1 MLARLGQSQD
11 CGAVI
16 KLQGGGG
23 EEEGPPTSKIKLQAT
38 SRPPPLNPDAVLRL
52 CGRANIGRLH
62 VNDLEDIH
70 VLLDTGS
77 TVNTITPQFVVEN
90 DLSIYPLIHSSEFE
104 GCPASL
110 KGLKEFDLPGVGVQ
124 WVTKFTQLRVR
135 VPSVKDYDADAIF
148 LIVPPSDIRFSRN
161 VPLLLG
167 MGELCRVV
175 RRMRESEIDEL
186 AFQWDQARHAAYL
199 TCPNTRKI
207 MCTKGLDP
215 QILELAEQLDEAALQ
230 EGQTVTLLHEEW
242 ILPGASTTVQ
252 AKFRGEFQSGCKCNV
267 MVEGVD
273 SLPNGIS
280 VANWYTSLQL
290 NQKRVPV
297 CLYNSTNVRKLI
309 PKGTPIARIAL
320 ANKLPPLTPSPGLV
334 AALEEEDL
342 PPEKKAYQMS
352 IEERQEKLLQELD
365 LSELKNWPQEQAKK
379 ARELLLEYHNIFSL
393 HELDFGHACNG
404 EITHTIELSDTEPFR
419 ERYRPIPGHKLDEVC
434 KTLDKMLQLGVI
446 QKSNSP
452 WTNAVVLARKK
463 GGELRFCI
471 DFRKLNDRTVPDGQ
485 MLPRI
490 EEAINWLSGQ

>member
-1 MLARLGQSQD
+1 M
-11 CGAVI
+11 
-16 KLQGGGG
+16 
-23 EEEGPPTSKIKLQAT
+23 
-38 SRPPPLNPDAVLRL
+38 
-52 CGRANIGRLH
+52 
-62 VNDLEDIH
+62 EDIC
-70 VLLDTGS
+70 VLLDMGS
-77 TVNTITPQFVVEN
+77 TVNTVTPQFVVEN
-90 DLSIYPLIHSSEFE
+90 DLPVYPLICLSEFE

-110 KGLKEFDLPGVGVQ
+110 KGLREFDLLGVGVQ

-135 VPSVKDYDADAIF
+135 VPGVKDYDADAIF
-148 LIVPPSDIRFSRN
+148 LIVPPSDVHFSWK

-167 MGELCRVV
+167 TGELCRVV

-273 SLPNGIS
+273 GLPNGIS
-280 VANWYTSLQL
+280 VANGYTSLQL

-342 PPEKKAYQMS
+342 PIEKKAYQMS
-352 IEERQEKLLQELD
+352 IEKHQEKLLQELD
-365 LSELKNWPQEQAKK
+365 LSELKNWPAEQAKK
-379 ARELLLEYHNIFSL
+379 AKELLLEYHDIFSL
-393 HELDFGHACNG
+393 HELDFGHACNR

-419 ERYRPIPGHKLDEVC
+419 ERYRPIPGHKLDEV
-434 KTLDKMLQLGVI
+434 
-446 QKSNSP
+446 
-452 WTNAVVLARKK
+452 
-463 GGELRFCI
+463 
-471 DFRKLNDRTVPDGQ
+471 
-485 MLPRI
+485 
-490 EEAINWLSGQ
+490 